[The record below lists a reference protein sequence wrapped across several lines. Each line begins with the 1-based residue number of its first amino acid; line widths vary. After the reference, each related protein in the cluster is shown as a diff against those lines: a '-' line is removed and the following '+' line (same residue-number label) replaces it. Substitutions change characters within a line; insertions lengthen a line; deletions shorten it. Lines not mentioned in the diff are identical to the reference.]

1 MYKVRVRVIGGS
13 SYRDYTVLT
22 IPTPSVPRIVM
33 TTRKS
38 LEAIMS
44 LYVVFQNLHKWNK
57 IFHVPPWSSVLLDPR
72 FASRAH
78 FPNFFPNQF
87 CEICEIFR
95 RWKMTKF

>member
-1 MYKVRVRVIGGS
+1 
-13 SYRDYTVLT
+13 
-22 IPTPSVPRIVM
+22 M

-44 LYVVFQNLHKWNK
+44 LYVVFQNLHEWNK

-78 FPNFFPNQF
+78 FPIYFPNNF